1 MYQRLGLVDVVAVTV
16 SFILV
21 EPSGSNAEYKGDGNA
36 DQLVRE
42 QEKNRSHRDHDKY
55 HGGRNRGFRGEQGGA
70 HIAVFPPRLYN
81 WLAPAFTSAS
91 YVGVRTRPRVMVEL
105 AC

>member
-55 HGGRNRGFRGEQGGA
+55 HGGRNRGF
-70 HIAVFPPRLYN
+70 PPRRPSHLARFLAHLLQKAERADP
-81 WLAPAFTSAS
+81 LAPHFCRSLIAHLLS
-91 YVGVRTRPRVMVEL
+91 L
-105 AC
+105 NL